1 VLEALLVVVEL
12 KYSQHP
18 YGHSTSDYPEQP
30 VSSAAIPTFLNL
42 DNYATPRGLQLVQE
56 STWKEK

>member
-18 YGHSTSDYPEQP
+18 YGHCTSDYPTLL
-30 VSSAAIPTFLNL
+30 VSSAVIPTFLNL
-42 DNYATPRGLQLVQE
+42 DNYATPIGLQLVQKRTQE
-56 STWKEK
+56 EK